1 MEINYYKLA
10 IIFSTNTT
18 LQFRE
23 IVYKTLWVQE
33 AATPFKYL
41 GLPLWVDR
49 KKYVTLNFLR
59 CRIWDRL
66 QSWKS
71 KLLSRAG
78 KAVLMKLVIQ
88 AILNI
93 CMGTYL
99 LPLEL
104 CHDLEHLI
112 NSFWWGNKQRQ
123 EKSIMWMKWDRMCRE
138 KDKGGLG
145 FKTLNEFNLAQ
156 LGKQVWRLMTNP
168 NSLVTRFIKAKY
180 YSSSSFLVAK
190 QGSNPSYICRSLLA
204 TKELIRKEV
213 W

>member
-10 IIFSTNTT
+10 IIFITNTP
-18 LQFRE
+18 LQVRE
-23 IVYKTLWVQE
+23 IVCITLWVQE

-41 GLPLWVDR
+41 GLPLWVDQN
-49 KKYVTLNFLR
+49 KYVTFNFLR
-59 CRIWDRL
+59 CRIWDLL

-78 KAVLMKLVIQ
+78 KAVLMKSVIQ
-88 AILNI
+88 AILNN
-93 CMGTYL
+93 CMGAYL

-123 EKSIMWMKWDRMCRE
+123 EKSIMWMKWDHMCRE
-138 KDKGGLG
+138 KDKGDLG
-145 FKTLNEFNLAQ
+145 FKTLNEFNLAE
-156 LGKQVWRLMTNP
+156 LGKQAWRLITNP